1 MFLLTGIL
9 VALLCVVVAAY
20 LWHVRKAYNFF
31 IRLGIPGPA
40 PKFFFGNLSEIIKA
54 KGRPSV
60 AIQQWTD
67 KYGHIFG
74 YFEGHTPILVI
85 SDPEVLQDVFIK
97 SFSKFHSRR
106 ESRFMSSQAKDAHLF
121 NAVGLRWKRQRFV
134 LNPTFSSLKLKQ
146 MSPLIHRSIEF
157 LMEKMADQCAKG
169 EPFDIYAYFKRFTM
183 DTIWSCGVGLDT
195 DMQNNVNDPYLLNS
209 QKMFS
214 PNIFRGIIFILTL
227 LITELTKI
235 WRSIFQDGLSSFEKS
250 DNTGVE
256 APRVRKITKYEA
268 SANILLFI
276 VAGYETTSTALS
288 YVAYVLATHPEE
300 QRKLQEHIDAHFD
313 PETENIMP
321 TYETV
326 SEMDYFDMFIRETLR
341 IFPIAPTAISRQSN
355 EDFRI
360 KDFGTV
366 PAGTLIAVDMYNLH
380 YNPNLWGPLDP
391 HEFHPERFATNRHP
405 MAWIPFGVGP
415 RNCVGMR
422 FALLEMKMLLVR
434 LLKTYTLIDCGE
446 KTRKPFEQLTEM
458 PVIAPKEAIIRLQR
472 RDE

>member
-106 ESRFMSSQAKDAHLF
+106 ESPFMSSQAKDAHLF

-235 WRSIFQDGLSSFEKS
+235 WRM
-250 DNTGVE
+250 
-256 APRVRKITKYEA
+256 
-268 SANILLFI
+268 

-341 IFPIAPTAISRQSN
+341 MFPIAPTAISRQSN

>member
-1 MFLLTGIL
+1 
-9 VALLCVVVAAY
+9 
-20 LWHVRKAYNFF
+20 
-31 IRLGIPGPA
+31 
-40 PKFFFGNLSEIIKA
+40 
-54 KGRPSV
+54 
-60 AIQQWTD
+60 
-67 KYGHIFG
+67 
-74 YFEGHTPILVI
+74 
-85 SDPEVLQDVFIK
+85 
-97 SFSKFHSRR
+97 
-106 ESRFMSSQAKDAHLF
+106 MSSQAKDAHLF

-235 WRSIFQDGLSSFEKS
+235 WR
-250 DNTGVE
+250 
-256 APRVRKITKYEA
+256 
-268 SANILLFI
+268 I

-341 IFPIAPTAISRQSN
+341 MFPIAPTAISRQSN